1 MAEANRLH
9 NMCLSVALF
18 LESLILCLLLVV
30 CLAGEVLVFAPY
42 GEAPYEACVIAVM
55 ICLTAY
61 SLSKQ
66 LAA

>member
-1 MAEANRLH
+1 MAEVHDWVNAG
-9 NMCLSVALF
+9 LSIALC

-42 GEAPYEACVIAVM
+42 GEAPYEAFAIAAV

-61 SLSKQ
+61 GLSKQ

>member
-1 MAEANRLH
+1 MAAVNKWV
-9 NMCLSVALF
+9 NVSLSVALC

-42 GEAPYEACVIAVM
+42 GEAPYEACAIAAV
-55 ICLTAY
+55 ICLTAHG
-61 SLSKQ
+61 LSKQ